1 MFPRLTDGRFHV
13 VCQDD
18 ELRRSAVIVAAKT
31 YDVYLSHSGAKIA
44 RKPGE
49 GKGVASGLGL
59 LFYLAPRSRP
69 VICRARDRS
78 KGRVVS
84 MLLFYCTHC
93 AKMIAADDSESTR
106 EIIDRLN
113 EHITE
118 CPPAVFT
125 YEGTSNVARRR
136 LGDLRSFV
144 EGRPA
149 GKIRLHR

>member
-1 MFPRLTDGRFHV
+1 M
-13 VCQDD
+13 Q
-18 ELRRSAVIVAAKT
+18 
-31 YDVYLSHSGAKIA
+31 
-44 RKPGE
+44 
-49 GKGVASGLGL
+49 
-59 LFYLAPRSRP
+59 
-69 VICRARDRS
+69 ARDRS
-78 KGRVVS
+78 KGRVVN
-84 MLLFYCTHC
+84 MLVFYCTYC